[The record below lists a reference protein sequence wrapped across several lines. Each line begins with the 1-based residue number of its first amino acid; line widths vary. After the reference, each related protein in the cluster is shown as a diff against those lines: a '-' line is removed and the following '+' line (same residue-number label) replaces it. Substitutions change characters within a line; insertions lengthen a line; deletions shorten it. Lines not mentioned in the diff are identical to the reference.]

1 MGKSTS
7 NKQLLPSLASP
18 SKTEYDSMDL
28 ALQRE
33 REWYKDS
40 PRYLVK
46 KDIKRAIRNNE
57 LVHLRESEDLK
68 PIARF
73 NTSMDGFTPYLTP
86 EALRAAKAFGYLWRV
101 IMEEQYGIVD
111 PALKLAVTSMVR
123 TQKYQDKLVASGRFA
138 SPDSTHCTGNA
149 FDIDVSGY
157 YSLVDNDTA
166 ISHVDPRR
174 KAAGQ
179 RIGSLIAQSLGE
191 TFNAESHG
199 GSYDKRVTESAI
211 WTAEVLFEE
220 YEINRVH
227 EFKDSPNACL
237 HIAVNPDYK

>member
-18 SKTEYDSMDL
+18 SKTEYDAMDL
-28 ALQRE
+28 ALHRE

-57 LVHLRESEDLK
+57 LAHLSESEDLK

-73 NTSMDGFTPYLTP
+73 NTSMDGFIPYLSP
-86 EALRAAKAFGYLWRV
+86 NALRVAKAFGCLWRV
-101 IMEEQYGIVD
+101 IMEEQYGIAD

-123 TQKYQDKLVASGRFA
+123 TQKYQDKLVAGGRFA

-157 YSLVDNDTA
+157 YSLIDNDTA

-191 TFNAESHG
+191 TFNAESHSG
-199 GSYDKRVTESAI
+199 LYDKRVTESAL
-211 WTAEVLFEE
+211 WTAEVLYEE
-220 YEINRVH
+220 YDINRVH

>member
-7 NKQLLPSLASP
+7 NKQLVPSLATP
-18 SKTEYDSMDL
+18 SKTEYAEMDI
-28 ALQRE
+28 ALHRE

-46 KDIKRAIRNNE
+46 KDIKRAISNNE
-57 LVHLRESEDLK
+57 LVQLSESEDLK

-73 NTSMDGFTPYLTP
+73 NTSIEGFTPYLTP
-86 EALRAAKAFGYLWRV
+86 NALRAAKAFGSLWRF
-101 IMEEQYGIVD
+101 MMKEQFGIND
-111 PALKLAVTSMVR
+111 PVLKLAVTSMVR

-138 SPDSTHCTGNA
+138 SPDSIHCTGNA

-179 RIGSLIAQSLGE
+179 RIGGLIAQSLGE
-191 TFNAESHG
+191 TFNTESHSG
-199 GSYDKRVTESAI
+199 AYDKRVTESAL
-211 WTAEVLFEE
+211 WTADVLFEE

-237 HIAVNPDYK
+237 HIAVNPDY

>member
-1 MGKSTS
+1 MGKSTP
-7 NKQLLPSLASP
+7 NKQLLPSLATP
-18 SKTEYDSMDL
+18 SKTEYAEMDI

-46 KDIKRAIRNNE
+46 KDIKRAISNHE
-57 LVHLRESEDLK
+57 LVQLSESEDLK

-73 NTSMDGFTPYLTP
+73 NTSIEGFTPYLTP
-86 EALRAAKAFGYLWRV
+86 NALRVAKAFGCLWRV
-101 IMEEQYGIVD
+101 IMEEQYGIAD

-123 TQKYQDKLVASGRFA
+123 TQKYQDKLVGSGRFA
-138 SPDSTHCTGNA
+138 SADSIHCTGNA

-179 RIGSLIAQSLGE
+179 RIGSFIAQSLGE
-191 TFNAESHG
+191 TFNAESHD
-199 GSYDKRVTESAI
+199 GSYDKRVTESAL
-211 WTAEVLFEE
+211 WTAEVLFKE

-237 HIAVNPDYK
+237 HIAVNPDF